1 MSKFQQLTPEDLM
14 ETKGGKIYHATP
26 WQICN
31 SKTHKCWADN
41 AAISISLRRES
52 FIFIIFLISYNY
64 YCSLLKNFT

>member
-41 AAISISLRRES
+41 AAIARTCGRVIVNGWLQHGPWGAD
-52 FIFIIFLISYNY
+52 
-64 YCSLLKNFT
+64 